1 MTEKLWNE
9 ISEKNSKKGGA
20 NKLGTPVMQGIVLE
34 EKKEGNNNKNANNNA
49 STNKKQNTMKPRL
62 FEKYSKEYFVSFQ
75 LKFNLKFILFILF
88 FSISAFSKL
97 NRMQY
102 I

>member
-49 STNKKQNTMKPRL
+49 STNKK
-62 FEKYSKEYFVSFQ
+62 
-75 LKFNLKFILFILF
+75 
-88 FSISAFSKL
+88 
-97 NRMQY
+97 
-102 I
+102 